1 MKNIFIIFLLGASS
15 LVAMDHD
22 DSSPEVFAPNTPCIP
37 SFDDFNV
44 AFIRRSPL
52 SQEYVAESESERDGN
67 LVSAMP
73 ESITATHVAPAAAA
87 LDATQ
92 QLVLPEEDD
101 SSYKH
106 KQKKARRKPG
116 ALRVGGKFPCH
127 LCGKVMKW
135 KHGLKEHLRD
145 ACTEN
150 YDRPE
155 SSRRTFPCNIGNCAH
170 VAVRPRDLKYHQMHH
185 SRMIK
190 PKQTATERIV
200 TRALA
205 KRSKA
210 TRQPQFQ
217 S

>member
-22 DSSPEVFAPNTPCIP
+22 DSSPEIFAPDTPFIP
-37 SFDDFNV
+37 SFDYFNIAV
-44 AFIRRSPL
+44 ARRSPS
-52 SQEYVAESESERDGN
+52 SQEYVAESESERDGS

-73 ESITATHVAPAAAA
+73 ESITETHVTPAAAA

-92 QLVLPEEDD
+92 QLVIPEEDD
-101 SSYKH
+101 SSYKD
-106 KQKKARRKPG
+106 KRKKARRKPG
-116 ALRVGGKFPCH
+116 AIRVGGRFPCH
-127 LCGKVMKW
+127 LCGKVLKW
-135 KHGLKEHLRD
+135 QHGLKEHLRD
-145 ACTEN
+145 ACKEN

-155 SSRRTFPCNIGNCAH
+155 SSRRAFPCNIGNCVH
-170 VAVRPRDLKYHQMHH
+170 VAIRPRDLKYHQMHH

-190 PKQTATERIV
+190 PKQPGTARIV

-205 KRSKA
+205 QRSKA

-217 S
+217 